1 MAIAPRARARTG
13 ARALATRA
21 RSSGGAGSLAEI
33 AYARLRRDVL
43 EFRLLPGDRFNEKDL
58 ALALGM
64 SRTPVREAL
73 NRLAQEGHLQVEAR
87 SGWRVSPLD
96 FTLYDDLYEARI
108 VLEMAAVRRLCER
121 GESSALEALRR
132 YWLAEPGLHDRDQTQ
147 VAARDETFHTALIDA
162 AGNRVMA
169 QMHRDITERIRIVR
183 RLDFTDPARVAATFD
198 EHAQILRS
206 IERRQAERAC
216 RLLRA
221 HIEASR
227 SAVRLITLHRL
238 YLAREGQDSAHRPTP
253 VPAARARRR
262 AGLSQPPGV
271 RL

>member
-1 MAIAPRARARTG
+1 MATASRARVRKPAPAARARA
-13 ARALATRA
+13 
-21 RSSGGAGSLAEI
+21 SDGAGSLAEI

-64 SRTPVREAL
+64 SRAPVREAL
-73 NRLAQEGHLQVEAR
+73 NRLGQGGHLQVEAR

-96 FTLYDDLYEARI
+96 FTLYDELYEARI
-108 VLEMAAVRRLCER
+108 VLEVAAVRRLCEQ

-132 YWLAEPGLHDRDQTQ
+132 YWLAEPGLRDRDQAR
-147 VAARDETFHTALIDA
+147 VAAGDETFHTALVEA
-162 AGNRVMA
+162 TGNRVMA

-183 RLDFTDPARVAATFD
+183 SLDFTDPARVTATFD
-198 EHAQILRS
+198 EHARILRS
-206 IERRQAERAC
+206 IERRQTDHAC

-238 YLAREGQDSAHRPTP
+238 YLAREGQEPVDPPTP
-253 VPAARARRR
+253 APAARARRR
-262 AGLSQPPGV
+262 DGLSQAPGV